1 MCYNNN
7 VIKRGNPKSE
17 RKGSK
22 MRKVRALTPSQVAR
36 QIFRIYDYSV
46 GTREHIENVITS
58 YSQMSHPHA
67 KIIANRLAKKLYRA
81 DVKECRYSLKAQSHA
96 KGMAH
101 YSKIKG
107 IC

>member
-1 MCYNNN
+1 
-7 VIKRGNPKSE
+7 
-17 RKGSK
+17 
-22 MRKVRALTPSQVAR
+22 MRKERVLTPSQVAR

-46 GTREHIENVITS
+46 GTREHIENVITR

-67 KIIANRLAKKLYRA
+67 KIIAYRLAKKLYRV
-81 DVKECRYSLKAQSHA
+81 DVKECRYSLKVQSHA

-101 YSKIKG
+101 YNEIKG

>member
-1 MCYNNN
+1 
-7 VIKRGNPKSE
+7 
-17 RKGSK
+17 
-22 MRKVRALTPSQVAR
+22 MRKERVLTPSQVAR

-46 GTREHIENVITS
+46 GTREHIENVITR
-58 YSQMSHPHA
+58 YSQMSQQHT
-67 KIIANRLAKKLYRA
+67 KIIAYRLAKKLYRA
-81 DVKECRYSLKAQSHA
+81 DVKECRYSLKVQSHA

>member
-1 MCYNNN
+1 
-7 VIKRGNPKSE
+7 
-17 RKGSK
+17 
-22 MRKVRALTPSQVAR
+22 MRKERVLTPSQVAR

-46 GTREHIENVITS
+46 GTREHIENVITK
-58 YSQMSHPHA
+58 YNQISHPHA
-67 KIIANRLAKKLYRA
+67 KIIAGRLAKKLRRA
-81 DVKECRYSLKAQSHA
+81 DIKECRYSLKAQSHA

>member
-1 MCYNNN
+1 
-7 VIKRGNPKSE
+7 
-17 RKGSK
+17 
-22 MRKVRALTPSQVAR
+22 MRKEKVLTPSQVAR

-46 GTREHIENVITS
+46 VTREHIENVITK

-67 KIIANRLAKKLYRA
+67 KIIAIRLAKKLYRA
-81 DVKECRYSLKAQSHA
+81 DVKECRYSLKAQSPA

>member
-1 MCYNNN
+1 MWYNNN
-7 VIKRGNPKSE
+7 VIKRGNPKTE

-22 MRKVRALTPSQVAR
+22 MKKERVLTPSQTAR
-36 QIFRIYDYSV
+36 QIFRTYDYSV
-46 GTREHIENVITS
+46 EAREHMENVIAR
-58 YSQMSHPHA
+58 YNQMSHPYA
-67 KIIANRLAKKLYRA
+67 KIIADRLAKKLYRA